1 MGNSFGG
8 AVKLSGENEYKR
20 ALSTITSQLKVLGA
34 ETKLVSAQYKNND
47 NAAKSMTAQNEALGN
62 ELKKQNEL
70 TGTYKKALRD
80 LYEEQKKS
88 VVAHEKLGEELE
100 EQKKKLE
107 NLKSSGSATSEEI
120 KKQEKTV
127 KDLQSAYD
135 KSGKQIDTNE
145 NKINSWTQK
154 LIKSKA
160 DAQNLTNKIDDNKK
174 SMEKAASVT
183 ETSTDNIDKFADSE
197 DKAGK
202 KAISFGDLIKAN
214 VISSAITSG
223 LSKIA
228 DLAKS
233 VAKGFGSIV
242 SDGISGF
249 ADYEQN
255 IGGVET
261 LFKKSK
267 DVVVGYA
274 NDAYKTAGLSANE
287 YMETVT
293 SFSASLLQSLDG
305 DTAKAAKAANTAVTD
320 MADNANKFGTDMQ
333 SIQNAYQ
340 GFAKQNY
347 SMLDN
352 LKLGYGGTQKEMY
365 RLMQD
370 AQKLDSTFDA
380 DFSLDEKGHLEADFA
395 DITKAIHIVQTNM
408 GVTGTTSKEASTTI
422 QGSVSSMKSAWQN
435 FTTGMGDPS
444 QNFSQ
449 LTGNLVDSVKT
460 VVKNFVPLLKNLLPT
475 IVNGISSVAKQLGK
489 ELPKVAKDLLP
500 AISEVISSLAD
511 MIVNTLPEILP
522 TIATTGITVLQTLI
536 DGIVQALP
544 LLIPAVVD
552 IVTNIANLIVDNLPK
567 IIEAGIKVIV
577 SIAQGIAQ
585 SLPKLIPSIV
595 KAVIQM
601 AQTLIDNL
609 DMIIDAALDIIM
621 ALADGLIK
629 ALPQLIK
636 ALPKIIISL
645 VNGLLNNLPKL
656 TECAIELMI
665 ALSLGL
671 IEAIPEL
678 IKAVP
683 KIIVGLV
690 KALAEAVPKMLNKG
704 KELVGK
710 LGEGLKTGLSKI
722 AEIGS
727 DLVKGL
733 WNGIKDVTGW
743 VMDKIKGFGQDI
755 LDGIKSFFGIHSP
768 SRVMRDQ
775 VGAMIGHGIAIGIEK
790 SKAKVNSAM
799 TNIAKTI
806 VEDGRKAFDKLSTAL
821 DKVTEKHKTSLE
833 TLKSSYKQ
841 TVTEIKN
848 AQNSMA
854 EKFIGFSDLF
864 NGGKQNETVSAADIL
879 KNQRET
885 TEQYENFQKQL
896 DLLRKKGLSESL
908 LDQFADM
915 GVGYANQLEEL
926 NKLSTAELKQYQ
938 AELSKQ
944 KVISNNIAKKQFATE
959 LNDAQSE
966 YKASIAKADKEYKK
980 SYNKLVNNSQKY
992 MKSVG
997 KAIKKGLQDG
1007 SKMSTKEASKTADN
1021 IVGDLVKQIKKKM
1034 KINSPS
1040 RVMKDEVGVYLAQGV
1055 GVGFTDEMKAVKN
1068 TMSNAIPRT
1077 FGVKSDVDTAIVH
1090 SYARISA
1097 VRNNDTDKFNVV
1109 TAIKEAFNGLN
1120 VVLDDEK
1127 VGRFVIDTVGKE
1139 VYS

>member
-20 ALSTITSQLKVLGA
+20 ALSTITSQLKVLGS

-47 NAAKSMTAQNEALGN
+47 NAAKSMTAQNEALGK

-70 TGTYKKALRD
+70 TGIYQKAVNSLNK
-80 LYEEQKKS
+80 EQSEAKIVHS
-88 VVAHEKLGEELE
+88 KLGKELE
-100 EQKKKLE
+100 EEKKKLE

-127 KDLQSAYD
+127 SDLQSAYD
-135 KSGKQIDTNE
+135 KSGKQIDINE
-145 NKINSWTQK
+145 NKINTWSQK
-154 LIKSKA
+154 LIKSKT

-174 SMEKAASVT
+174 SMEKASNT
-183 ETSTDNIDKFADSE
+183 TGKSE
-197 DKAGK
+197 KSLKDFGNEAKSSGK
-202 KAISFGDLIKAN
+202 KVSVLGDVIKGNLISGAIMGGLKGLTSAISSCKN
-214 VISSAITSG
+214 
-223 LSKIA
+223 K
-228 DLAKS
+228 
-233 VAKGFGSIV
+233 
-242 SDGISGF
+242 ISGMVSETIS
-249 ADYEQN
+249 AGDSVDKMSQK
-255 IGGVET
+255 IG
-261 LFKKSK
+261 
-267 DVVVGYA
+267 
-274 NDAYKTAGLSANE
+274 
-287 YMETVT
+287 
-293 SFSASLLQSLDG
+293 
-305 DTAKAAKAANTAVTD
+305 
-320 MADNANKFGTDMQ
+320 
-333 SIQNAYQ
+333 
-340 GFAKQNY
+340 
-347 SMLDN
+347 
-352 LKLGYGGTQKEMY
+352 
-365 RLMQD
+365 
-370 AQKLDSTFDA
+370 
-380 DFSLDEKGHLEADFA
+380 
-395 DITKAIHIVQTNM
+395 
-408 GVTGTTSKEASTTI
+408 TSKKGYQEWEY
-422 QGSVSSMKSAWQN
+422 VL
-435 FTTGMGDPS
+435 S
-444 QNFSQ
+444 QN
-449 LTGNLVDSVKT
+449 GM
-460 VVKNFVPLLKNLLPT
+460 
-475 IVNGISSVAKQLGK
+475 
-489 ELPKVAKDLLP
+489 E
-500 AISEVISSLAD
+500 ISSLQGGMKKLTANMD
-511 MIVNTLPEILP
+511 DAKAGGDSASAMFKKLGVSVTDSSGKLKSQEQMFNESVTALQNMEDGTEKAALANDLFGKSGQKLMPLLNGSAESTEALKQKANDLGMVMSDKAVKGSVDLTDSMDTLKRASSGLRNNFVGSFTPALSGIVSSASNVVGGLSNMMKEVSSTGKASESTMSQIKASCKGLVNSIGSLVKPMLKVAQQLVGSLFNAIVDNLPMIAAQGTQMLSSIVDSLLAALPEILP

-722 AEIGS
+722 TEIGS

-833 TLKSSYKQ
+833 ALKSSYKQ

-854 EKFIGFSDLF
+854 EKFISFSDLF
-864 NGGKQNETVSAADIL
+864 KGGSQNETVSAADIL

-908 LDQFADM
+908 LDQFADL
-915 GVGYANQLEEL
+915 GVGYANQFEEL

-938 AELSKQ
+938 VELSKQ
-944 KVISNNIAKKQFATE
+944 KVISNNIAKKQFVTE

-1068 TMSNAIPRT
+1068 TMSNAIPKT

-1090 SYARISA
+1090 SNARISA

-1139 VYS
+1139 VYA